1 MRGTQSMPNGFLPT
15 RRAGAALVGKNP
27 FGIALNPRAAAT
39 INQPLINH
47 QSTFSR
53 ARKKNSPSFSCSG
66 KNSASFCPG
75 AGRTQRVL
83 FPRRKICEFFCVRA
97 GHSSASCSVPEK
109 LDDFLSRRGKSSASS
124 LRAGITPASFFSAP
138 DQPIIKHK
146 STINQLFTNQ

>member
-47 QSTFSR
+47 QSTFSPR
-53 ARKKNSPSFSCSG
+53 RKQLAEFFLLRKKLGEFLSRRWT
-66 KNSASFCPG
+66 NSASFVSAPENLRVFLCPR
-75 AGRTQRVL
+75 RTQLGQL
-83 FPRRKICEFFCVRA
+83 FRA
-97 GHSSASCSVPEK
+97 GKK

-124 LRAGITPASFFSAP
+124 FRAGITPASFFFRAGP
-138 DQPIIKHK
+138 
-146 STINQLFTNQ
+146 TNN